1 MISERKPMR
10 LPSCRFH
17 AFPLLSLFA
26 AVLSCGGRAS
36 YAQNSDFKLELHANK
51 HASAA
56 EIGLPA
62 YPGATLVKEADDDN
76 TADLGFTFGD
86 THFRIMVAKYTSA
99 DTPERV
105 LAFYRKPLSR
115 YGEVLE
121 CNHGKP
127 IGELTVA
134 HSGLTCSEQK
144 KGGLT
149 LTDHSLS
156 SGGRELRV
164 GSPHQFRVVC
174 IDESHPQSTRF
185 WLVYIELPKD
195 NDKAEKPE

>member
-1 MISERKPMR
+1 MH
-10 LPSCRFH
+10 LPCCRFH
-17 AFPLLSLFA
+17 AFPFISLFA
-26 AVLSCGGRAS
+26 AVLSCGGTAS

-51 HASAA
+51 HVSAT

-62 YPGATLVKEADDDN
+62 YPGATLAKETDDDN

-86 THFRIMVAKYTSA
+86 THFRIMVAKYITA
-99 DTPERV
+99 DTPDRI

-127 IGELTVA
+127 VGDLTVA
-134 HSGLTCSEQK
+134 HSGLMCSEQK
-144 KGGLT
+144 EGGLT
-149 LTDHSLS
+149 VTDHGLS
-156 SGGRELRV
+156 TDGQELRA

-174 IDESHPQSTRF
+174 IDKSDPQSTRF

-195 NDKAEKPE
+195 NDKEEEAK